1 MPICELKKA
10 SRHYGSGPTLVK
22 AAHELDLVI
31 QAGEFTVL
39 SGPSGSGK
47 TTALNLIGL
56 LDRPTSGSVC
66 IRDQATE
73 TLGDRQLTRLRSQSI
88 GFIFQSFN
96 LIPVLSA
103 VENVELALDLA
114 GGTSGRE
121 RREAAAA
128 MLASVG
134 LGDLLHRRPGQ
145 LSGGQQQRVAVARA
159 LVKRPALVIADEP
172 TANLDSV
179 SGENVLELMRKLNEE
194 LGVTFL
200 FSTHDPMVMER
211 ARRIVHIKDGCIAAD
226 EARAAIVPTPES

>member
-145 LSGGQQQRVAVARA
+145 LSGGQQQRVAVA
-159 LVKRPALVIADEP
+159 PCVI
-172 TANLDSV
+172 
-179 SGENVLELMRKLNEE
+179 G
-194 LGVTFL
+194 
-200 FSTHDPMVMER
+200 
-211 ARRIVHIKDGCIAAD
+211 
-226 EARAAIVPTPES
+226 